1 MTTLPELYFKSSK
14 DWRLWLENNH
24 KTSNGV
30 FLIFYKV
37 ASGKPSMRWEE
48 AVKVA
53 LCFGWIDSTVKRI
66 DHERR
71 RQYFCLRKPKST
83 WSKLNKS
90 YIKLL
95 ISDNKMHQSGLNI
108 INVAKQN
115 GSWTTLDNVENLI
128 IPEDLQL
135 AFNENPKAFENYQN
149 FARGYR
155 KSYLYWLNQAKREAT
170 RNKRI
175 ISIIEFCQNN
185 LKSR

>member
-1 MTTLPELYFKSSK
+1 MTTLPDLYFKSSK

-24 KTSNGV
+24 NTLNGV

-37 ASGKPSMRWEE
+37 ESEKPSMRWEE

-53 LCFGWIDSTVKRI
+53 LCFGWIDSTIKRI

-71 RQYFCLRKPKST
+71 RQYFCPRRPKST

-95 ISDNKMHQSGLNI
+95 ISDNEMHQSGLDT
-108 INVAKQN
+108 INNSKQN
-115 GSWTTLDNVENLI
+115 GSWTAIDNVENLI

-135 AFNENPKAFENYQN
+135 ALSE
-149 FARGYR
+149 
-155 KSYLYWLNQAKREAT
+155 T
-170 RNKRI
+170 
-175 ISIIEFCQNN
+175 
-185 LKSR
+185 